1 MPKSTPS
8 PSTSMIDAYKGYNV
22 RTWTYFTVRYHIIWP
37 KLLPMLPAFQNGEE
51 PGKSGEH
58 GEEPEKSGE
67 HGEEPGYMRL

>member
-8 PSTSMIDAYKGYNV
+8 PSTSMVDAYKGYNV

-37 KLLPMLPAFQNGEE
+37 KLLPMLPAFQHGEE

-58 GEEPEKSGE
+58 GEEL
-67 HGEEPGYMRL
+67 GYMRL